1 MEKDC
6 FIIPI
11 IVLPCLELLK
21 QEMSSKVFFL
31 IFQLHADAAT
41 DAGTKVNFA
50 SGVQIYIYN
59 ICTQRHFRQGSLSG
73 D

>member
-1 MEKDC
+1 MGKDC
-6 FIIPI
+6 LIIPI

-21 QEMSSKVFFL
+21 QEKSSKVFSL
-31 IFQLHADAAT
+31 IFQLHADDAT
-41 DAGTKVNFA
+41 DAGSKVNFA

-59 ICTQRHFRQGSLSG
+59 IFTQRHRQGSFSG